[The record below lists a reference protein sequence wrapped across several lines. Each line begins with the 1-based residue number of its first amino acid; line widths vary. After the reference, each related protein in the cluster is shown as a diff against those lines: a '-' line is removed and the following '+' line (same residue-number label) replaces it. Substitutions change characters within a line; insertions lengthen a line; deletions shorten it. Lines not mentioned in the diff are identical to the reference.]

1 MAVEKSWKQIH
12 LDYIHFKYRAKAEE
26 WLKLEYVHDD
36 RLVFC
41 NVYRLMEEALNSL
54 PEEPNN
60 YVCVAMNR
68 KMESDRQMLEEILDV
83 FEGR

>member
-1 MAVEKSWKQIH
+1 MKNEKSWRQIH
-12 LDYIHFKYRAKAEE
+12 LDHIRFKYAKKAAE
-26 WLKLEYVHDD
+26 WGKLERLYDD

-54 PEEPNN
+54 PENPIN
-60 YVCVAMNR
+60 YVCVAMNK
-68 KMESDRQMLEEILDV
+68 KMEADRRMLDEILDV